1 MRKKAMNI
9 LVING
14 PNLNLLGKREPGVYG
29 SDSLQEIQN
38 EIIAETK
45 ALNVDVE
52 FYQSN
57 HEGGII
63 DALHNAMDDADGVVL
78 NAGAY
83 THYSYAIRDAIK
95 AIKIPVVEIHMSN
108 VDSREEFRH
117 VSVIAPV
124 CRGSIAGFGK
134 FSYILGIRAVVN
146 LLNQEQKNWEEK

>member
-1 MRKKAMNI
+1 MNI

-14 PNLNLLGKREPGVYG
+14 PNLNLLGTREPGVYG
-29 SDSLQEIQN
+29 SDTLQEIQS

-45 ALNVDVE
+45 ALNIDVE

-63 DALHNAMDDADGVVL
+63 DALHNAMGDADGVVL

-95 AIKIPVVEIHMSN
+95 AIKIPVVEVHMSN

-124 CRGSIAGFGK
+124 CKGSIAGFGK

-146 LLNQEQKNWEEK
+146 LLTEKQEEK

>member
-1 MRKKAMNI
+1 MNI
-9 LVING
+9 LVIDG

-29 SDSLQEIQN
+29 RDTLLEIQG
-38 EIIAETK
+38 EIIAEAK

-57 HEGGII
+57 HEGGIV
-63 DALHNAMDDADGVVL
+63 DALHNAMDDVDGVVL

-83 THYSYAIRDAIK
+83 THYSYAIRDAIT

-108 VDSREEFRH
+108 VYSREEFRH

-124 CRGSIAGFGK
+124 CKGSISGFGK
-134 FSYILGIRAVVN
+134 FSYILGLRAVVN
-146 LLNQEQKNWEEK
+146 TLCENGEEGSAERKLV

>member
-1 MRKKAMNI
+1 MNI

-146 LLNQEQKNWEEK
+146 LLDQEQKNREGK

>member
-1 MRKKAMNI
+1 MNI

-146 LLNQEQKNWEEK
+146 LLNQDQKNWEEK

>member
-1 MRKKAMNI
+1 MNI

-29 SDSLQEIQN
+29 SDSLQEIQS

-45 ALNVDVE
+45 ALNIDVE

-124 CRGSIAGFGK
+124 CKGSIAGFGK

-146 LLNQEQKNWEEK
+146 LLERERQEQEEK